1 MLWFLKKKMDPTKE
15 KTKFVLGHYWIVISS
30 SCVCV
35 CVYSIHMCFFFTK
48 LSSLDSRVSGLGSR
62 AMERP
67 IFLSCPFQLF
77 IEPCYSKSV
86 SICREYAAY
95 LVGIFFYSMHF
106 SRLFN
111 IITFVIVKKTMQ
123 WKFEYYKL
131 PKKKLLLLVSE
142 MIRNIHISWRLYEQV
157 V

>member
-1 MLWFLKKKMDPTKE
+1 MISKE
-15 KTKFVLGHYWIVISS
+15 KNGSNKRENKVCFRSLLNCYLVL
-30 SCVCV
+30 VCV

-131 PKKKLLLLVSE
+131 PKK
-142 MIRNIHISWRLYEQV
+142 NCCCW
-157 V
+157 